1 MKHSETCVYKG
12 GKQNKQ
18 PEQNKPEK
26 KLSRTTLTFY
36 IVGLFSVAIALIL
49 ISYVAQSRA
58 DKQVENLSS
67 QLTQQQTV
75 AQGATQKVEDL
86 QKQYDIQNTAL
97 DKVRKTLDSEQAAT
111 DVVGATERR
120 MEEREVYQY
129 LAQIGV
135 SLAAKQTADA
145 RKTCDEMLTKYS
157 EERLLGSSEDGFD
170 ENISKLFQSVKAAL
184 EQAEQAQDAEPNDT
198 EE

>member
-1 MKHSETCVYKG
+1 M
-12 GKQNKQ
+12 
-18 PEQNKPEK
+18 
-26 KLSRTTLTFY
+26 
-36 IVGLFSVAIALIL
+36 
-49 ISYVAQSRA
+49 
-58 DKQVENLSS
+58 
-67 QLTQQQTV
+67 
-75 AQGATQKVEDL
+75 
-86 QKQYDIQNTAL
+86 
-97 DKVRKTLDSEQAAT
+97 
-111 DVVGATERR
+111 
-120 MEEREVYQY
+120 YQY

-157 EERLLGSSEDGFD
+157 EERLLGSGEDGFD

>member
-1 MKHSETCVYKG
+1 MDE
-12 GKQNKQ
+12 QNKQ

-111 DVVGATERR
+111 DVVGATEQR

-135 SLAAKQTADA
+135 SLAAKQTARSVCWAAA
-145 RKTCDEMLTKYS
+145 RMALMRTSANC
-157 EERLLGSSEDGFD
+157 SSR
-170 ENISKLFQSVKAAL
+170 SKLHWSRLSKRRMQSRTTRK
-184 EQAEQAQDAEPNDT
+184 NNT
-198 EE
+198 YIM

>member
-1 MKHSETCVYKG
+1 MDE
-12 GKQNKQ
+12 QNKQ

-58 DKQVENLSS
+58 DKQVKNLSS

-86 QKQYDIQNTAL
+86 QKQYDMQNTAL
-97 DKVRKTLDSEQAAT
+97 DKVRKTLDNEQAAT
-111 DVVGATERR
+111 DVVGATEQR

-157 EERLLGSSEDGFD
+157 EERLQGSSEDGFD

-198 EE
+198 AE

>member
-1 MKHSETCVYKG
+1 MDE
-12 GKQNKQ
+12 QNKQ

-97 DKVRKTLDSEQAAT
+97 DKVRKTLDSEQAAI
-111 DVVGATERR
+111 DVVGATEQR

-135 SLAAKQTADA
+135 SLTAKQTADA

-157 EERLLGSSEDGFD
+157 EERLLGSSENGFD
-170 ENISKLFQSVKAAL
+170 KNISKLFQSVKAAL

>member
-1 MKHSETCVYKG
+1 MDE
-12 GKQNKQ
+12 QNKQ

-26 KLSRTTLTFY
+26 KPSRTTLTFY

-58 DKQVENLSS
+58 DKQVKNLSS

-86 QKQYDIQNTAL
+86 QKQYDMQNTAL
-97 DKVRKTLDSEQAAT
+97 DKVRKTLDNEQAAT

-145 RKTCDEMLTKYS
+145 RKTYDEMLTKYS

-198 EE
+198 AE

>member
-1 MKHSETCVYKG
+1 MDE
-12 GKQNKQ
+12 QNKQ

-97 DKVRKTLDSEQAAT
+97 DKLCKTMDIEQAAN
-111 DVVGATERR
+111 DVVGAIERR

>member
-1 MKHSETCVYKG
+1 MDE
-12 GKQNKQ
+12 QNKQ

-75 AQGATQKVEDL
+75 AQGAIQKVEDL

-111 DVVGATERR
+111 DVVGATEQR

-135 SLAAKQTADA
+135 FLAAKQTADA

>member
-1 MKHSETCVYKG
+1 MDE
-12 GKQNKQ
+12 QNKQ

-111 DVVGATERR
+111 DVVGATEQR

-135 SLAAKQTADA
+135 SLTAKQTAAA
-145 RKTCDEMLTKYS
+145 RKTCDEMLTEYS

-170 ENISKLFQSVKAAL
+170 KNISKLFQSVKAAL

>member
-1 MKHSETCVYKG
+1 MDE
-12 GKQNKQ
+12 QNKQ

-58 DKQVENLSS
+58 DKQVKNLSS

-86 QKQYDIQNTAL
+86 QKQYDMQNTAL
-97 DKVRKTLDSEQAAT
+97 DKVRKTLDNEQAAT

-170 ENISKLFQSVKAAL
+170 ENISKLFQSAKATL

-198 EE
+198 AE

>member
-1 MKHSETCVYKG
+1 MDE
-12 GKQNKQ
+12 QNKQ

-97 DKVRKTLDSEQAAT
+97 DKVRKTLDNEQAAT
-111 DVVGATERR
+111 DVVGATEQR

-135 SLAAKQTADA
+135 SLAAAKQTADA
-145 RKTCDEMLTKYS
+145 RKTYDEMLTKYS
-157 EERLLGSSEDGFD
+157 EERLMGSSEDGFD

-184 EQAEQAQDAEPNDT
+184 EQAEKAQDAEPNDT
-198 EE
+198 AE

>member
-1 MKHSETCVYKG
+1 MDE
-12 GKQNKQ
+12 QNKQ

-26 KLSRTTLTFY
+26 KLSRTTLSFY

-97 DKVRKTLDSEQAAT
+97 DKVRKTLDNEQAAT
-111 DVVGATERR
+111 DVVGATEQR

-135 SLAAKQTADA
+135 SLAAAKQTADA
-145 RKTCDEMLTKYS
+145 RKTYDEMLTKYS
-157 EERLLGSSEDGFD
+157 EERLMGSSEDGFD

-184 EQAEQAQDAEPNDT
+184 EQAEKAQDAEPNDT

>member
-1 MKHSETCVYKG
+1 MDE
-12 GKQNKQ
+12 QNKQ

-58 DKQVENLSS
+58 DKQVKNLSS

-86 QKQYDIQNTAL
+86 QKQYDMQNTAL
-97 DKVRKTLDSEQAAT
+97 DKVRKTLDNEQAAT

-145 RKTCDEMLTKYS
+145 RETYDEMLTKYS

-170 ENISKLFQSVKAAL
+170 ENISKLFQSAKSEL
-184 EQAEQAQDAEPNDT
+184 DQAEQAQDAEPNDT
-198 EE
+198 AE

>member
-1 MKHSETCVYKG
+1 MDE
-12 GKQNKQ
+12 QNKQ

-58 DKQVENLSS
+58 DKQVKNLSS

-111 DVVGATERR
+111 DVVGATEQR

-135 SLAAKQTADA
+135 SRAAKQTADA

-157 EERLLGSSEDGFD
+157 EERLMGSSEDGFD

>member
-1 MKHSETCVYKG
+1 MDE
-12 GKQNKQ
+12 QNKQ

-49 ISYVAQSRA
+49 ILPGNDSW
-58 DKQVENLSS
+58 K
-67 QLTQQQTV
+67 LTQQQTV

-111 DVVGATERR
+111 DVVGATEQR

-170 ENISKLFQSVKAAL
+170 ENISKLFRSVKAAL

>member
-1 MKHSETCVYKG
+1 MDE
-12 GKQNKQ
+12 QNKQ

-75 AQGATQKVEDL
+75 AQGATQKMEDL
-86 QKQYDIQNTAL
+86 QKQYDEQQQAIEGVRTAL
-97 DKVRKTLDSEQAAT
+97 SADKTLTADEQKDIAAGVSKLAARTSALSKLAAVQNALLAENYEQANALYKELVDT
-111 DVVGATERR
+111 FTEPVLTRTGGD
-120 MEEREVYQY
+120 ETLWV
-129 LAQIGV
+129 L
-135 SLAAKQTADA
+135 TAD
-145 RKTCDEMLTKYS
+145 E
-157 EERLLGSSEDGFD
+157 
-170 ENISKLFQSVKAAL
+170 
-184 EQAEQAQDAEPNDT
+184 AEQFKQVKQKIEAVNNKAE
-198 EE
+198 E

>member
-1 MKHSETCVYKG
+1 MDE
-12 GKQNKQ
+12 QNKQ

-120 MEEREVYQY
+120 MEEREVYQS

-145 RKTCDEMLTKYS
+145 RKTCAEMLTKYS
-157 EERLLGSSEDGFD
+157 AERLLGSSEDGFD

>member
-1 MKHSETCVYKG
+1 MDE
-12 GKQNKQ
+12 QNKQ

-58 DKQVENLSS
+58 DKQVKNLSS

-86 QKQYDIQNTAL
+86 QKQYDMQNTAL
-97 DKVRKTLDSEQAAT
+97 DKVRKTLDNEQVAT

-145 RKTCDEMLTKYS
+145 RKTYDEMLTKYS

-170 ENISKLFQSVKAAL
+170 ENISKLFQSAKATL
-184 EQAEQAQDAEPNDT
+184 EQAEQAQDAEPIDT
-198 EE
+198 AE

>member
-1 MKHSETCVYKG
+1 MDE
-12 GKQNKQ
+12 QNKQ

-97 DKVRKTLDSEQAAT
+97 DKVRKTL
-111 DVVGATERR
+111 
-120 MEEREVYQY
+120 
-129 LAQIGV
+129 IGV

>member
-1 MKHSETCVYKG
+1 MDEK
-12 GKQNKQ
+12 NKQ

-97 DKVRKTLDSEQAAT
+97 DKVRKTLDNEQAAT
-111 DVVGATERR
+111 DVVGATEQR

-135 SLAAKQTADA
+135 SLAAAKQTADA
-145 RKTCDEMLTKYS
+145 RKTYDEMLTKYS
-157 EERLLGSSEDGFD
+157 EERLMGSSEDGFD

-184 EQAEQAQDAEPNDT
+184 EQAEKAQDAEPNDT

>member
-1 MKHSETCVYKG
+1 MDE
-12 GKQNKQ
+12 QNKQ

-86 QKQYDIQNTAL
+86 QKQYDMQNTAL
-97 DKVRKTLDSEQAAT
+97 DKVRKTLDNEQAAT

-145 RKTCDEMLTKYS
+145 RKTYDEMLTKYS
-157 EERLLGSSEDGFD
+157 EERLLGSSEDGFE
-170 ENISKLFQSVKAAL
+170 ENISKLFQSAKATL

-198 EE
+198 AE

>member
-1 MKHSETCVYKG
+1 MDE
-12 GKQNKQ
+12 QNKQ

-111 DVVGATERR
+111 DVVGATEQR

-135 SLAAKQTADA
+135 SLATKQTADA

-157 EERLLGSSEDGFD
+157 EERLMGSSEDGFD

>member
-1 MKHSETCVYKG
+1 MDE
-12 GKQNKQ
+12 QNKQ

-86 QKQYDIQNTAL
+86 QKQYDIHNTAL
-97 DKVRKTLDSEQAAT
+97 DKGRKTLDSEQAAT
-111 DVVGATERR
+111 DVVGATEQR

-157 EERLLGSSEDGFD
+157 EERLMGSSEDGFD
-170 ENISKLFQSVKAAL
+170 ENISKLFQSVKVAL

>member
-1 MKHSETCVYKG
+1 MDE
-12 GKQNKQ
+12 QNKQ

-97 DKVRKTLDSEQAAT
+97 DKVRKTLDNEQAAT

-135 SLAAKQTADA
+135 SLAAAKQTADA
-145 RKTCDEMLTKYS
+145 RKTYDEMLTKYS
-157 EERLLGSSEDGFD
+157 EERLMGSSEDGFD

-184 EQAEQAQDAEPNDT
+184 EQAEKAQDAEPNDT

>member
-1 MKHSETCVYKG
+1 MDE
-12 GKQNKQ
+12 QNKQ

-58 DKQVENLSS
+58 DKQVKNLSS

-86 QKQYDIQNTAL
+86 QKQYDMQNTAL
-97 DKVRKTLDSEQAAT
+97 DKVRKTLDNEQAAT

>member
-1 MKHSETCVYKG
+1 MDE
-12 GKQNKQ
+12 QNKQ

-97 DKVRKTLDSEQAAT
+97 DKARKTLDSEQAAT
-111 DVVGATERR
+111 DVVGATEQRT
-120 MEEREVYQY
+120 EER
-129 LAQIGV
+129 V
-135 SLAAKQTADA
+135 SVPCAD
-145 RKTCDEMLTKYS
+145 R
-157 EERLLGSSEDGFD
+157 RFPGG
-170 ENISKLFQSVKAAL
+170 KADRRCP
-184 EQAEQAQDAEPNDT
+184 QDL
-198 EE
+198 

>member
-1 MKHSETCVYKG
+1 MDDP
-12 GKQNKQ
+12 NKQ

-58 DKQVENLSS
+58 DKQVKNLSS

-86 QKQYDIQNTAL
+86 QKQYDMQNTAL
-97 DKVRKTLDSEQAAT
+97 DKVRKTLDNEQAAT

-145 RKTCDEMLTKYS
+145 RKTYDEMLTKYS

-170 ENISKLFQSVKAAL
+170 ENISKLFQSAKATL
-184 EQAEQAQDAEPNDT
+184 EQAEQAQDAEPNDMA
-198 EE
+198 E

>member
-1 MKHSETCVYKG
+1 MDE
-12 GKQNKQ
+12 QNKQ

-97 DKVRKTLDSEQAAT
+97 DKVRKTLDSELAAT
-111 DVVGATERR
+111 DVVGATEQR

-145 RKTCDEMLTKYS
+145 RKTCGEMLTKYS
-157 EERLLGSSEDGFD
+157 EERLLGSGEDGFD

>member
-1 MKHSETCVYKG
+1 MDE
-12 GKQNKQ
+12 QNKQ

-58 DKQVENLSS
+58 DKQVKNLSS

-86 QKQYDIQNTAL
+86 QKQYDMQNTAL
-97 DKVRKTLDSEQAAT
+97 DKVRKTLDNEQAAT

-145 RKTCDEMLTKYS
+145 RKTYDEMLTKYS

-170 ENISKLFQSVKAAL
+170 ENISKLFQSAKSEL
-184 EQAEQAQDAEPNDT
+184 DQAEQAQDAEPNDT
-198 EE
+198 AK

>member
-1 MKHSETCVYKG
+1 MDE
-12 GKQNKQ
+12 QNKQ

-86 QKQYDIQNTAL
+86 QKQYDMQNTAL
-97 DKVRKTLDSEQAAT
+97 EGVREVLDNDLAST
-111 DVVGATERR
+111 DVVGAAEQR

-129 LAQIGV
+129 LARINTYLV
-135 SLAAKQTADA
+135 SDMNEEAQQSY
-145 RKTCDEMLTKYS
+145 DELVSKYT
-157 EERLLGSSEDGFD
+157 EDRLLGNTEGCFD
-170 ENISKLFQSVKAAL
+170 SDINKLFEAVQKSLDKAETAAV
-184 EQAEQAQDAEPNDT
+184 EQPDKAE
-198 EE
+198 